1 MALALGEPMLLH
13 IAATTQVV
21 SAVLV
26 VKRDEPDKVLKV
38 QRPVYFVS
46 DVIFDSKTRYPW
58 IPNLIYAMLISKRK
72 LKQYFYTHSITV
84 VLKYPLKE
92 VIQSPEVDGA
102 EHCLRSSHY
111 HQIPCLS

>member
-1 MALALGEPMLLH
+1 
-13 IAATTQVV
+13 
-21 SAVLV
+21 
-26 VKRDEPDKVLKV
+26 
-38 QRPVYFVS
+38 
-46 DVIFDSKTRYPW
+46 
-58 IPNLIYAMLISKRK
+58 
-72 LKQYFYTHSITV
+72 V